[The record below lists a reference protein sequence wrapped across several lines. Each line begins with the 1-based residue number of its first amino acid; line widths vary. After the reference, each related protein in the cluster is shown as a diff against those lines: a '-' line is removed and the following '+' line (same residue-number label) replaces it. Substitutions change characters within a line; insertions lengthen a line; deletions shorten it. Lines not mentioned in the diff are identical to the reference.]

1 MNGGFFVMEPAAL
14 DRIGPDDILEREP
27 LERLAAEG
35 ELHAF
40 QPRGLLGLHGH
51 LQGQPA
57 AERAVGERRGAL
69 ALARQDVSCA
79 ARPILVTGAQGFIGS
94 WLVSRLLDEGARVVV
109 LRRDVPAESRF
120 GIEGLEERCDVVLGD
135 LVDYESLVRAL
146 NEYEVKAVFHL
157 GAQTIV
163 GTANRSPL
171 STYETNIRGTYMLL
185 EACRAVGV
193 AGDGVERVVVA
204 SSDKAYGD
212 HDELPYSE
220 DFALQPRY
228 PYDVSKAAT
237 DMIARSYAVTYGLP
251 VAVTRL
257 ANVYGGGDFNF
268 SRIVPDTARAL
279 VRGER
284 PGDPLGRHARARLHL
299 RARTPWTPTWR
310 SPSRSTTRRCTAV
323 PGTRAPGGPTRC
335 SEIVEPPDR
344 RLRPRRRAGHPGG
357 GDAARRDRPPVP
369 RLEPDPRGARLGA
382 ALGARRR
389 AQGDVG
395 LVRAAP
401 GPRLKSSGPIRS
413 CAKPAASA
421 CSSRAMFTRTARS

>member
-1 MNGGFFVMEPAAL
+1 
-14 DRIGPDDILEREP
+14 
-27 LERLAAEG
+27 
-35 ELHAF
+35 
-40 QPRGLLGLHGH
+40 
-51 LQGQPA
+51 
-57 AERAVGERRGAL
+57 
-69 ALARQDVSCA
+69 VSW
-79 ARPILVTGAQGFIGS
+79 RDKSILVTGAQGFIGS
-94 WLVSRLLDEGARVVV
+94 WLVSRMLEEGARVVV
-109 LRRDVPAESRF
+109 LRRDIPAESRF

-171 STYETNIRGTYMLL
+171 STYETNIRGTYLLL

-193 AGDGVERVVVA
+193 VGDGIERVVVA
-204 SSDKAYGD
+204 SSDKAYGS

-279 VRGER
+279 VRGDRPVIRSDGTPER
-284 PGDPLGRHARARLHL
+284 DYIYAPDAVEAYLAIASSLDDPAMYGRAWNAGAGR
-299 RARTPWTPTWR
+299 PY
-310 SPSRSTTRRCTAV
+310 SV
-323 PGTRAPGGPTRC
+323 K
-335 SEIVEPPDR
+335 EIVS
-344 RLRPRRRAGHPGG
+344 RLIAVSGR
-357 GDAARRDRPPVP
+357 DA
-369 RLEPDPRGARLGA
+369 EPDI
-382 ALGARRR
+382 
-389 AQGDVG
+389 QGEGTPHGEIDRQF
-395 LVRAAP
+395 LD
-401 GPRLKSSGPIRS
+401 
-413 CAKPAASA
+413 
-421 CSSRAMFTRTARS
+421 SSRIREELGWEPRWELDDGLRETWAWYEQHLTGD